1 MQNILIIMTVLV
13 TGGAGYIG
21 AHTIIELIQKGYT
34 EIISVDNYSNS
45 EEKTYERIETIT
57 NHKVKYY
64 FTDLTKEADCKK
76 LFVENKI
83 DAVIHFAAFKS
94 VPESVENPLLYY
106 RNNINSLINIIDCCN
121 KYHCKQLIFS
131 SSCSVYGNS
140 KELPVTESTP
150 LGIAE
155 SPYAQTKFIGE
166 RIIRDAV
173 KANSELKAVIL
184 RYFNPVGAHISG
196 KLGEPASERP
206 NNLVPF
212 ITQTAAGLK
221 EKLKVFGGDYN
232 TPDGTC
238 IRDYIHVS
246 DIAEA
251 HILALEYLSR
261 TENNIEVF
269 NLGTGNGV
277 TVLEAIKS
285 FEYANNLKL
294 NYEIVERRKGDVEAV
309 YANNDKAVKL
319 LDWKPKHSLS
329 EMMESAWKWQLNL
342 MNDPI

>member
-1 MQNILIIMTVLV
+1 MTVLV

-21 AHTIIELIQKGYT
+21 SHTIIELIQKGYT
-34 EIISVDNYSNS
+34 NIISVDNYSNS
-45 EEKTYERIETIT
+45 EESTYKRIESIT
-57 NHKVKYY
+57 NYKIRYY
-64 FTDLTKEADCKK
+64 SIDLTNKIDCER
-76 LFVENKI
+76 LFEENEI
-83 DAVIHFAAFKS
+83 DAVIHFAAYKS
-94 VPESVENPLLYY
+94 VPESVENPLSYY
-106 RNNINSLINIIDCCN
+106 RNNLNSLINIIDCCN
-121 KYHCKQLIFS
+121 KYHCNQLIFS

-140 KELPVTESTP
+140 KELPVTETTP

-155 SPYAQTKFIGE
+155 SPYAETKFIGE

-173 KANSELKAVIL
+173 KANSEMKAVIL

-246 DIAEA
+246 DIADA
-251 HILALEYLSR
+251 HILALEYL
-261 TENNIEVF
+261 TKTNNNIEVF
-269 NLGTGNGV
+269 NLGTGKGV
-277 TVLEAIKS
+277 TVLEVIKS
-285 FEYANNLKL
+285 FEFVNNLNL
-294 NYEIVERRKGDVEAV
+294 NYEVVERRKGDVEAV

-319 LDWKPKHSLS
+319 LGWKPKHSLS
-329 EMMESAWKWQLNL
+329 EMMESAWKWQQNL
-342 MNDPI
+342 LDDPI